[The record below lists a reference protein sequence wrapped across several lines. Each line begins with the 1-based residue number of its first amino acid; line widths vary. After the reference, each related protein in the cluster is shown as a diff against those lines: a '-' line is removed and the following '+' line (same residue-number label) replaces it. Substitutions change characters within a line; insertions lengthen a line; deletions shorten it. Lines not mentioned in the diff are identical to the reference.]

1 MNSREKHPICIC
13 TECLTVGHRE
23 HKNAGIFVMALVIIF
38 GVIIVKLNDPIT
50 DITGISGFY
59 VKITGTSIFCLG
71 IFGAIWQMLS
81 VKHVC
86 PGCKKDSMIP
96 VDTPKGRQLMID
108 AGPLVYERSIDATVP
123 VTDHDHDVGANIQ
136 AKTTTNSVATINRTV
151 GLFVIC
157 GLILSVLMWW
167 KFGRMDKE
175 RITKIDF
182 RNHTYSSAG
191 FGSEPVTL
199 KNGKFLDHGDFGTHF
214 NSVEYADFN
223 NDRENEAVV
232 SIGTD
237 IDGSAAYIEDYFV
250 YAYQKEQLCFNA

>member
-1 MNSREKHPICIC
+1 
-13 TECLTVGHRE
+13 
-23 HKNAGIFVMALVIIF
+23 
-38 GVIIVKLNDPIT
+38 
-50 DITGISGFY
+50 
-59 VKITGTSIFCLG
+59 
-71 IFGAIWQMLS
+71 
-81 VKHVC
+81 
-86 PGCKKDSMIP
+86 
-96 VDTPKGRQLMID
+96 
-108 AGPLVYERSIDATVP
+108 
-123 VTDHDHDVGANIQ
+123 
-136 AKTTTNSVATINRTV
+136 
-151 GLFVIC
+151 
-157 GLILSVLMWW
+157 MWW

-237 IDGSAAYIEDYFV
+237 IDGSTAYIEDYFV
-250 YAYQKEQLCFNA
+250 YAYQKEQLKELYHTARENPHQKVKVVGNTMVITAPHWGPDDPHSSPSDIETTTYGWKDGAITELSKHLEPIEQPEVEQPKKESEFMVNVPAQMPDNVLKLVDKWYELNEVCRGGNPG